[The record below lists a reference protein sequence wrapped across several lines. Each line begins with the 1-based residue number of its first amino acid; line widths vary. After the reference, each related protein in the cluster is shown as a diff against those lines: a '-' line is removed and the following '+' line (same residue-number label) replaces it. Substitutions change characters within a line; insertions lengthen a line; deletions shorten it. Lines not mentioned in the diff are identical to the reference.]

1 MSEGTGTISPA
12 APVDVGAAD
21 SFLGLGRARPLWFGP
36 TDRPLFGWYHPARG
50 ATPRAALVMC
60 SPFGH
65 EAMSVH
71 RGYVHLARRFAA
83 SGIAV
88 LRFDYDGTGDS
99 AGDAHDPDRV
109 PAWIRSIRLARER
122 LLRLCG
128 AGSTFVF
135 GLRLGAL
142 LALSEAVDNPA
153 DGLILFAPPASGRVW
168 VREVQA
174 LQMLKQSQLPFAP
187 ATPEPAVVG
196 FPLDQATREAISG
209 LKYDGLVHPPA
220 RHVLLIARDDL
231 PSGEAKLAPL
241 LTESGAE
248 VVVSKAPG
256 YAEFVP
262 EDPVKSRLPQ
272 AVADA
277 ILSFI
282 DELHPPATGKP
293 ASLPREEAPAW
304 SSPTPY
310 GQFSGQTPASDG
322 ERFSGRPPVPYE
334 EERENS
340 PPPSGEEVPWSSPL
354 SPPPEEETPTVSLRP
369 PPMREETPTWSLRT
383 AQLRGDAP
391 GPLSLRRGE
400 PAQLNSRI
408 AILGGGIREEAV
420 HFHGLFGILSEPV
433 SAELPEPTAVLLFN
447 IGANHHVGSNRL
459 YVQMARAWS
468 AQGFSVLRLDF
479 SGIGDSPIAAGKR
492 ENEVYSKH
500 MFHDAR
506 VAIDFMIARGA
517 EHVVLLG
524 LCSGAYVAYH
534 SAILDSRVS
543 DVVMI
548 NLLTFHWTEGDSLEI
563 RTRSTH
569 KSTTFYKRAALKL
582 DTWKRLAR
590 GDVNVRGIAG
600 QLALRTKKR
609 LYREAKSVA
618 ARFTGTLVEA
628 TDVERGFRLL
638 DERGTG
644 VLALYGSDD
653 GGIDVIEGHLGSGA
667 EAMAGSRSFRMQVL
681 EGPDHTFTPLWTQRQ
696 LVQLIGEYL
705 LERYAGEP

>member
-1 MSEGTGTISPA
+1 MPEGPGTISPA
-12 APVDVGAAD
+12 APVDVGPAD
-21 SFLGLGRARPLWFGP
+21 SFLALGRARPLWFGP

-83 SGIAV
+83 NGIAV

-99 AGDAHDPDRV
+99 AGDARDPDRV

-122 LLRLCG
+122 LLRLSGTG
-128 AGSTFVF
+128 ATFVF

-153 DGLILFAPPASGRVW
+153 DGLILFAPPASGRAW

-196 FPLDQATREAISG
+196 FPLDQATRDAITA
-209 LKYDGLVHPPA
+209 LKYDGLVYPPA

-241 LTESGAE
+241 LTEIGAD
-248 VVVSKAPG
+248 VVISKAPG

-262 EDPVKSRLPQ
+262 EDPVKSKLPE

-282 DELHPPATGKP
+282 DEIHPPATAKP
-293 ASLPREEAPAW
+293 ASQEEAPAW

-310 GQFSGQTPASDG
+310 GEVSGRAPASDR
-322 ERFSGRPPVPYE
+322 EAPDE
-334 EERENS
+334 EEREES
-340 PPPSGEEVPWSSPL
+340 PPPSGEEAPWSSPL
-354 SPPPEEETPTVSLRP
+354 SPSPQEETPTFSLR

-383 AQLRGDAP
+383 AQLGRDAR
-391 GPLSLRRGE
+391 GPLGLRRDE

-468 AQGFSVLRLDF
+468 AQGFNVLRLDF

-500 MFHDAR
+500 MFQDAR
-506 VAIDFMIARGA
+506 LAIDFMIARGA

-543 DVVMI
+543 DVVLI

-563 RTRSTH
+563 RTRNTH

-618 ARFTGTLVEA
+618 ARFTGTLAEV
-628 TDVERGFRLL
+628 TDVERGFRSL

-653 GGIDVIEGHLGSGA
+653 GGIDVIEGHLGPGA
-667 EAMAGSRSFRMQVL
+667 ESMAGSRSFRMQVL

-705 LERYAGEP
+705 LERYAAEP